1 MPSDY
6 DPSPINDT
14 DEFAIHKAPRWRD
27 SFRSA
32 FLPFVQMRWRQHT
45 CCAFLLHIE
54 RSNWERYYDPLFI
67 KPLFQHFYKGA
78 FYEKTIKILSGSQHY
93 GQVNAGIIKG
103 VKNDE
108 GLIGFNTVL
117 VLF

>member
-1 MPSDY
+1 M
-6 DPSPINDT
+6 T
-14 DEFAIHKAPRWRD
+14 RGEFAIHKALRWRY
-27 SFRSA
+27 SFLFS
-32 FLPFVQMRWRQHT
+32 FVVFRALRWRQHT
-45 CCAFLLHIE
+45 CRAFLRHIE

-67 KPLFQHFYKGA
+67 KPLFQHFYKRT

-103 VKNDE
+103 VKNVE